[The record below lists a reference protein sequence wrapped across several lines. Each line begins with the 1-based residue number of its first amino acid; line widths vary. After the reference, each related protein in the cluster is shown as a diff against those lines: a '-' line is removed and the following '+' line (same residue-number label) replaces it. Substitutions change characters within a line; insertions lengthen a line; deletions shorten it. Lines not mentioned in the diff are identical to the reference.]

1 MTNLRFDDSPV
12 RPARPPFSD
21 RKRGSIFRRDRQN
34 GKIFGV
40 CAGMAEALDLD
51 VTLVRV
57 AWIAGTLLGVGSLL
71 LIYLAIALIAD

>member
-1 MTNLRFDDSPV
+1 MMTDLRFEDGPV
-12 RPARPPFSD
+12 RPAR
-21 RKRGSIFRRDRQN
+21 RRGSIFRRDRQN

-57 AWIAGTLLGVGSLL
+57 AWIAGTLLGFGSLL
-71 LIYLAIALIAD
+71 LIYLAIALLAD

>member
-1 MTNLRFDDSPV
+1 MTDLRFDDSPV
-12 RPARPPFSD
+12 RPAR
-21 RKRGSIFRRDRQN
+21 RGSIFRRDRQN

-40 CAGMAEALDLD
+40 CAGMADALDID

-57 AWIAGTLLGVGSLL
+57 AWIAGTLLGFGSLL